1 MIRSLS
7 INNTS
12 TISYSAPRGGPPSRL
27 GIEKIKR
34 SKSPTPIQPRG
45 KLAYLPELK
54 ALMKDTQ
61 QFKKYLKPMSKEMM
75 IKITLSDEK
84 IIEKQEELY
93 QRQIE
98 VIKKNKENTLS
109 LENLKKPK

>member
-1 MIRSLS
+1 
-7 INNTS
+7 
-12 TISYSAPRGGPPSRL
+12 
-27 GIEKIKR
+27 
-34 SKSPTPIQPRG
+34 
-45 KLAYLPELK
+45 
-54 ALMKDTQ
+54 MKDTQ

-84 IIEKQEELY
+84 IVEKQEELY